1 MRVAVIGAGGVGGYY
16 GGMLARSGVD
26 VTFIARGTQ
35 LEAIRSNGLT
45 VKTTHVGE
53 FTVPVQ
59 ATSDPNAVG
68 PVELVL
74 VCVKTYDTDTA
85 VQMLTP
91 LNPCRYH
98 RYVAP
103 KRRRERGANRAS
115 SRK

>member
-1 MRVAVIGAGGVGGYY
+1 MRVALIGVGGVGGYY

-59 ATSDPNAVG
+59 ATSDPNTVG

-85 VQMLTP
+85 VQA
-91 LNPCRYH
+91 NSADPCRH
-98 RYVAP
+98 HHYVAP
-103 KRRRERGANRAS
+103 KRRRERGAHRAS